1 MKREYDDDL
10 FKDSTMTFGEHL
22 EELRACLF
30 RAAIGLAIGVLIG
43 LAVSKQVVEMIK
55 APMERALMKDIKLRD
70 QELFV
75 EQLKASGAEVP
86 PDLEKDPMFVMMME
100 KNLTFEQVYF
110 DSSELIAALKLQ
122 FPDYDWP
129 SIGKSGD
136 KPSED
141 GATSEVA
148 EKSAEEV
155 QKEADEEAGD
165 LISLR
170 MMTPLASD
178 PRTQFTFLSGQE
190 PFIILIKAAFVAGF
204 VFASPW
210 VFYQIWSFVAAGLY
224 PHEKHFVNVFLP
236 FSLGLFLLG
245 AGTAYIF
252 VFDPVLEFLFGIGR
266 WLGFRPEMRISEWLS
281 LVLFL
286 PLGFGI
292 SFQLP
297 LVMLFLERIGV
308 FDLTVYLSQWRVSVL
323 VICIISMLA
332 TPADPY
338 SMLLLAGP
346 LTLLYGGGILLCK
359 FLPRSEDAYSEE
371 FE

>member
-10 FKDSTMTFGEHL
+10 FQDSTMTFGEHL

-30 RAAIGLAIGVLIG
+30 RAAIGLAIGFLIG
-43 LAVSKQVVEMIK
+43 LAVSKQVVEIIK
-55 APMERALMKDIKLRD
+55 APMERALMKDIALRD
-70 QELFV
+70 EERFL
-75 EQLKASGAEVP
+75 EQLKASGVDVP
-86 PDLEKDPMFVMMME
+86 DNWQKDPQYQVL
-100 KNLTFEQVYF
+100 KDNGLTFRQVYF
-110 DSSELIAALKLQ
+110 DIDQVVAALKEINPN
-122 FPDYDWP
+122 FTWDPPDA
-129 SIGKSGD
+129 
-136 KPSED
+136 PSEPAD
-141 GATSEVA
+141 DSQATDETVEA
-148 EKSAEEV
+148 ET
-155 QKEADEEAGD
+155 KE
-165 LISLR
+165 LVSVR
-170 MMTPLASD
+170 MMVPLDRD

-190 PFIILIKAAFVAGF
+190 PFIILIKAAFVAGL
-204 VFASPW
+204 VISSPW

-245 AGTAYIF
+245 ASTAYIF
-252 VFDPVLEFLFGIGR
+252 VFDPVLDFLFGIGR

-308 FDLTVYLSQWRVSVL
+308 FDLGVYMSQWRVAVL

-346 LTLLYGGGILLCK
+346 LTILYGGGIALCK
-359 FLPRSEDAYSEE
+359 FLPRSDDYETDDDLD
-371 FE
+371 